1 VKVFGCRPLTVV
13 RHTPGAGVRK
23 PSHERTIGVSS
34 VALAPVTRRGSQP
47 RAFRLPLGLVCGARS
62 MLSLIGIAVVVLVA
76 FALFVLRTEAIE
88 RTRDI
93 GTAKRAR

>member
-1 VKVFGCRPLTVV
+1 MSGL
-13 RHTPGAGVRK
+13 
-23 PSHERTIGVSS
+23 SGVSS

-47 RAFRLPLGLVCGARS
+47 RAFRLALGLVCGARS

-93 GTAKRAR
+93 GTAKRVR

>member
-1 VKVFGCRPLTVV
+1 
-13 RHTPGAGVRK
+13 
-23 PSHERTIGVSS
+23 
-34 VALAPVTRRGSQP
+34 
-47 RAFRLPLGLVCGARS
+47 